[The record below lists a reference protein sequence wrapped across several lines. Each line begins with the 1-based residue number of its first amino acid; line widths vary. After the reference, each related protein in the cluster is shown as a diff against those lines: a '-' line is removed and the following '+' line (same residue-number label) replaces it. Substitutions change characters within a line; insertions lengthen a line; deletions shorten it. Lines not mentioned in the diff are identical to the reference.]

1 MELFDLI
8 EKDVAEREAGMDRV
22 ARHADENC
30 PAWSDQAYDWIK
42 SYSADHSTFISEEC
56 TAAAMASGLPT
67 PPDARAWGHP
77 FRKASHDLIIKRI
90 GFGISNR
97 RHQSPTPRWQSMH
110 PNFWRTT

>member
-8 EKDVAEREAGMDRV
+8 TSDVIARNAGMDRS

-30 PAWSDQAYDWIK
+30 PAWTEQAYAWIK
-42 SYSADHSTFISEEC
+42 NYSADHPTFISEEC
-56 TAAAMASGLPT
+56 TAAAEKAGLPSPT
-67 PPDARAWGHP
+67 DARAWGHP
-77 FRKASHDLIIKRI
+77 FRRASHDMIIKRI

-110 PNFWRTT
+110 PNFWRAT